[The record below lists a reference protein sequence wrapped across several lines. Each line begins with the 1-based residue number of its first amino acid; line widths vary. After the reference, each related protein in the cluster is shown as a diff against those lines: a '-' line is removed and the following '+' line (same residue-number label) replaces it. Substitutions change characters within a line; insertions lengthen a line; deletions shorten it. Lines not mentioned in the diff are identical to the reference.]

1 MKKSGGE
8 YTEIDAIV
16 KRFDTLSSTQNRLE
30 KTLADKEMDLS
41 VMKNDMITFEKQQ
54 NTQIMKLNNEIAK
67 LNTQFEEIDNKK
79 TKLKAD
85 EEETSSKQLSKITQ
99 LSKILMAIH
108 QLEDFCRKKNNNKE
122 GGQKGKLGLN
132 YETEQFYQHKDTHP
146 DVKNKTFNNYTERT
160 AFAQKQM
167 ETIGQYLKD
176 FGSVIHELEKD
187 HKIKVQD

>member
-30 KTLADKEMDLS
+30 KTLADKEIDLS

-108 QLEDFCRKKNNNKE
+108 QLEDFFRKKNNN
-122 GGQKGKLGLN
+122 
-132 YETEQFYQHKDTHP
+132 
-146 DVKNKTFNNYTERT
+146 
-160 AFAQKQM
+160 
-167 ETIGQYLKD
+167 
-176 FGSVIHELEKD
+176 
-187 HKIKVQD
+187 